1 MSNIFC
7 DVLSLAPLNTTHWHI
22 QDNRFVRMG
31 CAVVDGYLN
40 LSILRSIKSREY
52 AKGVYAGQIY
62 DVLSKCPEG
71 ANAYSF
77 SSGKFF
83 QVNEQLIKIITAEEH
98 KPILN
103 AADLKDLVFIE
114 HLTDRIEDFK
124 QENKC
129 IKFIS

>member
-7 DVLSLAPLNTTHWHI
+7 DVLSLAPLHTTHWHI
-22 QDNRFVRMG
+22 KDNRFVRMG

-40 LSILRSIKSREY
+40 LGILREIKSREY
-52 AKGVYAGQIY
+52 AKDVCAGQVY

-83 QVNEQLIKIITAEEH
+83 QVNEQLINIITPEEH

-114 HLTDRIEDFK
+114 HLTDTIKDFG
-124 QENKC
+124 QGNKRV
-129 IKFIS
+129 KFFS